1 MVYHIQDNH
10 TNLIP
15 MVYHIQDNH
24 TNHYTIGLLHG
35 SLQKVSV
42 VLIVGFGLGLFQLY
56 RSSQF
61 YWWRKHEYPEKP
73 INLLQVTD

>member
-1 MVYHIQDNH
+1 
-10 TNLIP
+10 